1 MKKIKFIKYLFIFI
15 FALSFLN
22 STTVRAASEL
32 EVAVAPG
39 FLPGEP
45 DSGSITLTD
54 DYKLTFTYGY
64 RVKDIKIWVC
74 EEELCNV
81 DEPTIFPN
89 QTYLGNS
96 SIEFDLNKYLVKD
109 DNRSI
114 EYKITANA
122 NFKRTETQQTDSS
135 ATLNYIV
142 TIGANSSGGT
152 RDDDVFDN
160 WEKAIIF
167 INAWIIPGIY
177 ITLAVIFVVKGI
189 LLAIDLIKY
198 SDNREVRREKLRGF
212 AYMFVGLLVV
222 AIVNSTVGI
231 ITGLFNQSDIN

>member
-15 FALSFLN
+15 FAFSFLN
-22 STTVRAASEL
+22 ITSVLAASEL

-54 DYKLTFTYGY
+54 DYKITFTYGY

-96 SIEFDLNKYLVKD
+96 SIEFDLSKYLIKD
-109 DNRSI
+109 DSRVI

-142 TIGANSSGGT
+142 TISGNGSGST
-152 RDDDVFDN
+152 RDDDVFKN
-160 WEKAIIF
+160 SEKAITF
-167 INAWIIPGIY
+167 VNVWILPGIY
-177 ITLAVIFVVKGI
+177 ILLGVIFVVKGI

-198 SDNREVRREKLRGF
+198 SDSREVRREKLRGF
-212 AYMFVGLLVV
+212 AYMFVGLLAV
-222 AIVNSTVGI
+222 AVVNSTVGV
-231 ITGLFNQSDIN
+231 ITGLFNQSNVN

>member
-1 MKKIKFIKYLFIFI
+1 MKKMKFIKYVFIFI
-15 FALSFLN
+15 FAFSFISSSLV
-22 STTVRAASEL
+22 SAAQDL

-74 EEELCNV
+74 EEELCNI

-96 SIEFDLNKYLVKD
+96 SIEFDLNRYLVKEEGRD
-109 DNRSI
+109 V
-114 EYKITANA
+114 EYKITASA
-122 NFKRTETQQTDSS
+122 NFKRLETQQTDSS

-142 TIGANSSGGT
+142 TIKGSSSSDG
-152 RDDDVFDN
+152 RDEDVFN
-160 WEKAIIF
+160 NSEKALQF
-167 INAWIIPGIY
+167 VNTWILPGIY
-177 ITLAVIFVVKGI
+177 VVLAVIFVVKGI
-189 LLAIDLIKY
+189 LLCIDLIRY
-198 SDNREVRREKLRGF
+198 SDYREVRHEKLKAF
-212 AYMFVGLLVV
+212 AYMFIGLLAV
-222 AIVNSTVGI
+222 AIINSTIGV
-231 ITGLFNQSDIN
+231 ITGLFS